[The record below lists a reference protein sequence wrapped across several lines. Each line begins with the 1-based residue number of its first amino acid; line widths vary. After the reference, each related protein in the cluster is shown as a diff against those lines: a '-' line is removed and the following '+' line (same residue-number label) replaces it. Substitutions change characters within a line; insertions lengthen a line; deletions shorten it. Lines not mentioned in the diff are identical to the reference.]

1 MKKIIIILIV
11 LLISFITIFVIKQN
25 NTEDKFK
32 LNKKYYLTSDFIDLK
47 VDTFNKLIKN
57 KDSFAVFIY
66 QPLCSTSYKF
76 NKNLTAFAKEYQI
89 SFYKMSFNDMKK
101 TQLSETVDYY
111 PSLVIYKKGKI
122 VDYLDANS
130 EEDSEYYKSREAL
143 KKWFTNYVIVNEEK
157 NKVDKTVEEDVKK
170 DLKIDTKLENIS
182 YDENKVNI
190 YMFWGNGCPHCEEQL
205 EFLESIE
212 TEYGDY
218 FNLNLFE
225 VWENEKN
232 RQLLQEFAS
241 AMGDEVSGVPYTIIG
256 NRSFEGFNEK
266 NQEEFLQIIKEQ
278 HKNSFDVYFKH

>member
-11 LLISFITIFVIKQN
+11 ILISLITIFVIKQN

-76 NKNLTAFAKEYQI
+76 NKNLTAFAKEHQI
-89 SFYKMSFNDMKK
+89 SFYKMSFNEMKK

-130 EEDSEYYKSREAL
+130 EEDSEYYKSKEAL
-143 KKWFTNYVIVNEEK
+143 KKWFTNYVIVNKEK
-157 NKVDKTVEEDVKK
+157 NKVDKTVEEKAKK
-170 DLKIDTKLENIS
+170 NFKIDTKLENIS